1 MDKSQLDI
9 NTGLPIFLLTN
20 NHPEKFFEKSTY
32 QFAPQAVTNIDKL
45 KKVFFSPEN
54 VKYLQEKMIYEVLVT
69 TNYKY
74 KIQYQNEQDLRMIME
89 TIYMNKTRNIGYA
102 LNEQLKELNDYVVK
116 FCVPK
121 IINELGVYL
130 KYLED
135 INKPMELNELPKST
149 GNFRSTAALA
159 SLSYLNENIYL
170 PNMESNL
177 YYSTNGELNNMTPK
191 IKNEVTLKT
200 VTYAPS
206 PWGTPS
212 APSAV
217 INSPSYEYN
226 PMSPPS
232 STDSWLPS
240 AALFQDD
247 PYYIR
252 NSLLSPYALKP
263 KVPAKTF
270 PNQSNGLFS
279 SAEGTDDFLPN
290 SFESSK
296 YANVN

>member
-32 QFAPQAVTNIDKL
+32 QFAPQAITNIDKL

-69 TNYKY
+69 TNGKY

-102 LNEQLKELNDYVVK
+102 LNEQLKELNDYIIK

-121 IINELGVYL
+121 IINELGVYI
-130 KYLED
+130 KYLDD
-135 INKPMELNELPKST
+135 INKPMNLNELPKSS
-149 GNFRSTAALA
+149 GNLRSVSALVPQ
-159 SLSYLNENIYL
+159 SYLNEGIYL
-170 PNMESNL
+170 PNMDSNL

-191 IKNEVTLKT
+191 IKDAVTLKT
-200 VTYAPS
+200 TTFAPS
-206 PWGTPS
+206 SLWG
-212 APSAV
+212 APSTA

-252 NSLLSPYALKP
+252 NSLLSPYSLKP

-270 PNQSNGLFS
+270 PNESNGLFS
-279 SAEGTDDFLPN
+279 SAEGSDTFLPN
-290 SFESSK
+290 NFESIK